1 MALIGIDIGGTHTRI
16 RTCDADFLNQRNL
29 FLRTAD
35 WITSTGLSDPVSAA
49 NLYAYITQIGG
60 SPDDSL
66 AAGAHGCDSQFQIAG
81 FVAALRTQHHGPLEA
96 VNDAALLAYA
106 ADEKA
111 AVGVI
116 AGTGSVVVGATQ
128 NGDLLTA
135 GGHGWMIADPG
146 SAPGISRD
154 AVLAVLD
161 RADAGLAPDP
171 LTRALLDHYSVD
183 DLDDLPAIFTKN
195 ASIHFWAQAAPNVF
209 KAAAEGS
216 TLADQVISTAAHELA
231 RSVANVLARGA
242 HATSVVTA
250 GGVIVNQPRF
260 QEHLRTALV
269 AEGVDL
275 PLIVLTEEPVVGALK
290 LARKNATSHSDSLE
304 HQLHGGDQ

>member
-1 MALIGIDIGGTHTRI
+1 M
-16 RTCDADFLNQRNL
+16 
-29 FLRTAD
+29 
-35 WITSTGLSDPVSAA
+35 
-49 NLYAYITQIGG
+49 
-60 SPDDSL
+60 
-66 AAGAHGCDSQFQIAG
+66 
-81 FVAALRTQHHGPLEA
+81 
-96 VNDAALLAYA
+96 
-106 ADEKA
+106 
-111 AVGVI
+111 
-116 AGTGSVVVGATQ
+116 
-128 NGDLLTA
+128 
-135 GGHGWMIADPG
+135 
-146 SAPGISRD
+146 
-154 AVLAVLD
+154 LAVLD

-269 AEGVDL
+269 AGESTCPSSCL
-275 PLIVLTEEPVVGALK
+275 LK
-290 LARKNATSHSDSLE
+290 SPS
-304 HQLHGGDQ
+304 